1 MHVEHHLDINATP
14 ERVYSI
20 ISDVEQWPEITESVT
35 PVQLLTPGPLAVG
48 SEARLSQPKFGTRAW
63 RVTAVEPGKS
73 FTWATSGGGASM
85 VATHTVTPRNGGSTL
100 TLIVDSTGL
109 AAKLFGW
116 MLAGTGRRFMEMEA
130 AGVKRRA
137 EASPG

>member
-1 MHVEHHLDINATP
+1 MHVEHRLDINAAP

-20 ISDVEQWPEITESVT
+20 ISDVEKWPEITKSVNSVT
-35 PVQLLTPGPLAVG
+35 LLTPGPLAVG
-48 SEARLSQPKFGTRAW
+48 SEVRISQPKFGTRVW

-73 FTWATSGGGASM
+73 FTWETNGGGARM
-85 VATHTVTPRNGGSTL
+85 VATHTVTPRDGGSTL

-109 AAKLFGW
+109 AVTLFGW
-116 MLAGTGRRFMEMEA
+116 MMAGTGRRFMEMEA

-137 EASPG
+137 EGS